1 MKNLKKSIL
10 ILSSLIIMVLCS
22 ACSKANNYS
31 MSDFV
36 GVYYGENGSVLTR
49 LSNGTSNY
57 YFVSSDN
64 IETGSPWNYDD
75 KKLTWHYQG
84 GNLDVYAKIS
94 KDNNKMV
101 FKSNNPL
108 FWDNGEYVKIYLYL
122 LRCLKSDSQELS
134 IPLIADKFEHTETD
148 VRRALKYWEKMK
160 LLKLYNIQYSR
171 QTSKM

>member
-36 GVYYGENGSVLTR
+36 GVYYGENGSVLTL

-64 IETGSPWNYDD
+64 IETTIVAGDTVNADFTNDY
-75 KKLTWHYQG
+75 
-84 GNLDVYAKIS
+84 
-94 KDNNKMV
+94 NNKLIYSTGV
-101 FKSNNPL
+101 VNHF
-108 FWDNGEYVKIYLYL
+108 EY
-122 LRCLKSDSQELS
+122 DG
-134 IPLIADKFEHTETD
+134 TG
-148 VRRALKYWEKMK
+148 WEWVQ
-160 LLKLYNIQYSR
+160 N
-171 QTSKM
+171 